1 MKTAK
6 STIFMAMYLMG
17 VSLLLFACNSSLD
30 IQQAYE
36 FDIRTMPVRKEI
48 RQNETVEIRCTLI
61 ETGNFADNHY
71 TIRYF
76 QSEGYGEL
84 RLGKDGKA
92 FLPND
97 RYPLP
102 DKEFRLYYTSRSND
116 SQQFEVVVED
126 SFGNEKK
133 LEFQFNAK
141 DEEKGVIS
149 RGVSYIKN

>member
-1 MKTAK
+1 MKIK
-6 STIFMAMYLMG
+6 QKLLKDIWVVG
-17 VSLLLFACNSSLD
+17 VLLIAGFCLSACDSKLD

-36 FDIRTMPVRKEI
+36 FDIRTMPVRKDI
-48 RQNETVEIRCTLI
+48 KQNETVEIRCTLI
-61 ETGNFADNHY
+61 ETGNFADNRY

-84 RLGKDGKA
+84 RLGKDGDV

-102 DKEFRLYYTSRSND
+102 DKEFRLYYTSRSDD

-126 SFGNEKK
+126 SFGNERK
-133 LEFQFNAK
+133 LEFQFNTERK
-141 DEEKGVIS
+141 RK
-149 RGVSYIKN
+149 

>member
-1 MKTAK
+1 MKIK
-6 STIFMAMYLMG
+6 QKLLKDIWVVG
-17 VSLLLFACNSSLD
+17 VLLIAGFCLSACDSKLD

-36 FDIRTMPVRKEI
+36 FDIRTMPVRKDI
-48 RQNETVEIRCTLI
+48 KQNETVEVRCTLI
-61 ETGNFADNHY
+61 ETGNFADNRY

-84 RLGKDGKA
+84 QLGKDGDV

-102 DKEFRLYYTSRSND
+102 DKEFRLYYTSRSDD

-126 SFGNEKK
+126 SFGNERK

-141 DEEKGVIS
+141 DEDKRE
-149 RGVSYIKN
+149 

>member
-1 MKTAK
+1 MKQKIINNLWVA
-6 STIFMAMYLMG
+6 G
-17 VSLLLFACNSSLD
+17 VLLVAGFCLSACDNKLD
-30 IQQAYE
+30 IQQSYE

-48 RQNETVEIRCTLI
+48 KQNETVEIRCSLI
-61 ETGNFADNHY
+61 ETGSFADNRY

-76 QSEGYGEL
+76 QSDGYGEL
-84 RLGKDGKA
+84 RLGKDGNV

-102 DKEFRLYYTSRSND
+102 DKEFRLYYTSRSDD

-133 LEFQFNAK
+133 LEFQFIAGQEDK
-141 DEEKGVIS
+141 AE
-149 RGVSYIKN
+149 

>member
-1 MKTAK
+1 
-6 STIFMAMYLMG
+6 
-17 VSLLLFACNSSLD
+17 LD

-36 FDIRTMPVRKEI
+36 FDIRTMPVRKDI
-48 RQNETVEIRCTLI
+48 KQNETVEVRCTLI
-61 ETGNFADNHY
+61 ETGNFADNRY

-84 RLGKDGKA
+84 QLGKDGDV

-102 DKEFRLYYTSRSND
+102 DKEFRLYYTSRSDD

-126 SFGNEKK
+126 SFGNERK

-141 DEEKGVIS
+141 DEDKRE
-149 RGVSYIKN
+149 

>member
-1 MKTAK
+1 MKQRLLKDIWVVGVLLIAG
-6 STIFMAMYLMG
+6 FYL
-17 VSLLLFACNSSLD
+17 SACDSKLD

-36 FDIRTMPVRKEI
+36 FDIRTMPVRKDI
-48 RQNETVEIRCTLI
+48 KQNETVEIRCTLI
-61 ETGNFADNHY
+61 ETGNFADNRY

-102 DKEFRLYYTSRSND
+102 NKEFRLYYTSRSDD

-126 SFGNEKK
+126 SFGNKRK
-133 LEFQFNAK
+133 LEFQFNAE
-141 DEEKGVIS
+141 DEDKRE
-149 RGVSYIKN
+149 

>member
-1 MKTAK
+1 MKIK
-6 STIFMAMYLMG
+6 QKLLKDVWVVG
-17 VSLLLFACNSSLD
+17 VLLIAGFCLSACDSKLD

-36 FDIRTMPVRKEI
+36 FDIRTMPVRKDI
-48 RQNETVEIRCTLI
+48 KQNETVEVRCTLI
-61 ETGNFADNHY
+61 ETGNFADNRY

-84 RLGKDGKA
+84 QLGKDGDV

-102 DKEFRLYYTSRSND
+102 DKEFRLYYTSRSDD

-126 SFGNEKK
+126 SFGNERK

-141 DEEKGVIS
+141 DEDKRE
-149 RGVSYIKN
+149 

>member
-1 MKTAK
+1 MKIK
-6 STIFMAMYLMG
+6 QKLLKDIWVVG
-17 VSLLLFACNSSLD
+17 VLLIAGFCLSACDSKLD

-36 FDIRTMPVRKEI
+36 FDIRTMPVRKDI
-48 RQNETVEIRCTLI
+48 KQNETVEVRCTLI
-61 ETGNFADNHY
+61 ETGNFADNRY

-84 RLGKDGKA
+84 QLGKDGDV

-102 DKEFRLYYTSRSND
+102 DKEFRLYYTSRSDD

-126 SFGNEKK
+126 SFGNERK
-133 LEFQFNAK
+133 LEFQFNAE
-141 DEEKGVIS
+141 DEDKRE
-149 RGVSYIKN
+149 

>member
-1 MKTAK
+1 MKHK
-6 STIFMAMYLMG
+6 IKNNLWVVG
-17 VSLLLFACNSSLD
+17 VLLIAGFCLSACDSKLD

-36 FDIRTMPVRKEI
+36 FDIRTMPVRKDI
-48 RQNETVEIRCTLI
+48 KQNETVEIRCTLI
-61 ETGNFADNHY
+61 ETGNFADNRY

-102 DKEFRLYYTSRSND
+102 NKEFRLYYTSRSDD

-126 SFGNEKK
+126 SFGNERK

-141 DEEKGVIS
+141 DEDKRE
-149 RGVSYIKN
+149 

>member
-1 MKTAK
+1 MKIK
-6 STIFMAMYLMG
+6 QKLLKDIWVVG
-17 VSLLLFACNSSLD
+17 VLLIAGFCLSACDSKLD

-36 FDIRTMPVRKEI
+36 FDIRTMPVRKDI
-48 RQNETVEIRCTLI
+48 KQNETVEVRCTLI
-61 ETGNFADNHY
+61 ETGNFADNRY

-84 RLGKDGKA
+84 QLGKDGDV

-102 DKEFRLYYTSRSND
+102 DKEFRLYYTSRSDD

-133 LEFQFNAK
+133 LEFQLNAK
-141 DEEKGVIS
+141 DEDKRE
-149 RGVSYIKN
+149 

>member
-1 MKTAK
+1 MKIK
-6 STIFMAMYLMG
+6 QKLLKDIWVVG
-17 VSLLLFACNSSLD
+17 VLLIAGFCLSACDSKLD

-36 FDIRTMPVRKEI
+36 FDIRTMPVRKDI
-48 RQNETVEIRCTLI
+48 KQNETVEVRCTLI
-61 ETGNFADNHY
+61 ETGNFADNRY

-84 RLGKDGKA
+84 QLGKDGDV

-102 DKEFRLYYTSRSND
+102 DKEFRLYYTSRSDD
-116 SQQFEVVVED
+116 SQQYEVVVED
-126 SFGNEKK
+126 SFGNERK

-141 DEEKGVIS
+141 DEDKRE
-149 RGVSYIKN
+149 